1 MANAGSLDEMHP
13 TRGAAVTIDP
23 FIRIRESSMSREK
36 RNRPVQ
42 TPSLDRRQF
51 SIAAAAS
58 AAAVTTSVSLTR
70 AQDATPDADMPA
82 SGVQMEVLASG
93 LLDPRFVAVDGD
105 TIYFTESGNGGDLE
119 VFETAGEGT
128 PAPAVPISVR
138 GLTGKLSSIG
148 PDGTVTTIVDDFMSY
163 SFGEN
168 AEFVGAAGLALDGA
182 GMAYVAVGSPG
193 PFVGA
198 IELTGE
204 EGVLYEVDL
213 ASGEKRIVANLVEY
227 EIANNPDP
235 AAIDSNLYGVALLD
249 GVAYVADAGG
259 NDILA
264 VDIAS
269 GEISVLAVTGGLEAP
284 FMPPTGNPMRGGAME
299 IDSVPSGIEVASDG
313 RLFVSYVTGG
323 PFPPGL
329 SRVDAFSLDG
339 EMTTVA
345 GGLTMV
351 SDIAFG
357 PDGQLYA
364 CIMSSDTMSMGPG
377 QIVRVMADG
386 AHMVV
391 VDGLMMPNSITFDAD
406 GNLIVTHKVSMAIP
420 GGGEVVRI
428 SGVTEEAGTPLVIPE
443 FVMPEGGPPAEGEGE
458 PMATPEG

>member
-1 MANAGSLDEMHP
+1 
-13 TRGAAVTIDP
+13 
-23 FIRIRESSMSREK
+23 MSRE
-36 RNRPVQ
+36 RNVHSALDA
-42 TPSLDRRQF
+42 SLDRRKF
-51 SIAAAAS
+51 SVAAAAS
-58 AAAVTTSVSLTR
+58 AAAITSTTVATR
-70 AQDATPDADMPA
+70 AQDATPAADMAA

-119 VFETAGEGT
+119 VFENPGEGT
-128 PAPAVPISVR
+128 PAPAMPISRR

-168 AEFVGAAGLALDGA
+168 GEYVGASGVALDGA
-182 GMAYVAVGSPG
+182 GKAYVAVGSPG
-193 PFVGA
+193 PYVGA

-204 EGVLYEVDL
+204 EGVLVEVDL
-213 ASGEKRIVANLVEY
+213 ATGEKRIVANLAEY

-235 AAIDSNLYGVALLD
+235 MSIDSNIYGVAVAD
-249 GVAYVADAGG
+249 GMAYVTDAGG

-264 VDIAS
+264 VDIAT
-269 GEISVLAVTGGLEAP
+269 GEISVLAVTAGLEAP
-284 FMPPTGNPMRGGAME
+284 FLPETGNPMRGGELA
-299 IDSVPSGIEVASDG
+299 IDSVPSGIKLASDG
-313 RLFVSYVTGG
+313 RLYVSYVTGG
-323 PFPPGL
+323 PFPAGL
-329 SRVDAFSLDG
+329 SRIDAFSMDG
-339 EMTTVA
+339 SMETIA

-364 CIMSSDTMSMGPG
+364 CVMASDMINNGPG

-391 VDGLMMPNSITFDAD
+391 VDGLMLPNGIAFDANGD
-406 GNLIVTHKVSMAIP
+406 LIVTHKVSFGMP
-420 GGGEVVRI
+420 GGGELVRM
-428 SGVTEEAGTPLVIPE
+428 SGVTDEPGTPFVLPE
-443 FVMPEGGPPAEGEGE
+443 APAS
-458 PMATPEG
+458 